1 MTTEPP
7 MPTYLLDVEAYLLH
21 SVSLR
26 CGQRYGSVDDAI
38 TAGHLTEDDWCYAL
52 DLFRSW
58 APARRALTAEQCA
71 TIAARRAAGEAT
83 AALAAEYGV
92 STSRINYIARTHAQ
106 ERAA

>member
-38 TAGHLTEDDWCYAL
+38 TAGELTEGDWCHAL
-52 DLFRSW
+52 ELFRSW
-58 APARRALTAEQCA
+58 APARRALTAEQAA
-71 TIAARRAAGEAT
+71 TIAARRAAGEAPAT
-83 AALAAEYGV
+83 LAAEYGISV
-92 STSRINYIARTHAQ
+92 SHVRYLARTHGQ